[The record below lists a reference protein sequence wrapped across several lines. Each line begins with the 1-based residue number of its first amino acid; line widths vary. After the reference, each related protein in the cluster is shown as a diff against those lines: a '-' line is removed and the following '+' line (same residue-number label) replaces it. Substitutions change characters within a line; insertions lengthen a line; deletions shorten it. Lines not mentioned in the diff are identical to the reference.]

1 MRGAAT
7 APDADLSRQREIV
20 DAFLSASRAGDFD
33 ALVALLDPD
42 VVLHADLGPTPTAV
56 SPLVRG
62 AAAVA
67 GRALMFA
74 RFATSTRHALVNGAA
89 GPVSSQDGRLTAVL
103 ASPSC
108 ITRSSRST
116 SSPTPSG
123 WTTSPNDNLVCHD
136 QLAGPTASMLAMVKS
151 RWALRRWHQESSHL
165 P

>member
-103 ASPSC
+103 GFTVVHHKIVA
-108 ITRSSRST
+108 I
-116 SSPTPSG
+116 
-123 WTTSPNDNLVCHD
+123 DI
-136 QLAGPTASMLAMVKS
+136 LADPERLD
-151 RWALRRWHQESSHL
+151 HL
-165 P
+165 T